1 MRDGKIL
8 FMARDELTA
17 QKSETNCKRLYDVC
31 DIRVQRMDR
40 MNESQG
46 TIFSRSMLVEKEKD
60 ILEALKAYRCT
71 KIEKM
76 ESFKDGKRTPNGI
89 LLLTFATRE
98 IPENVLYGYERY
110 GVKRY
115 YPNPLKCGIC
125 CEFGHMKNW
134 CTKKETPICRECAE
148 PTQWTEKVR

>member
-8 FMARDELTA
+8 VMRDKLIA
-17 QKSETNCKRLYDVC
+17 QKSETNYKRLC

-89 LLLTFATRE
+89 LLLTFATRK

-125 CEFGHMKNW
+125 CEFGH
-134 CTKKETPICRECAE
+134 RECAE
-148 PTQWTEKVR
+148 PTQWTVHRTEKVR

>member
-1 MRDGKIL
+1 
-8 FMARDELTA
+8 
-17 QKSETNCKRLYDVC
+17 
-31 DIRVQRMDR
+31 MDR

-46 TIFSRSMLVEKEKD
+46 TIFSRSMLVEKEED

-89 LLLTFATRE
+89 LILTFATRE
-98 IPENVLYGYERY
+98 IPENVLCGYERY

-115 YPNPLKCGIC
+115 YPNSLG
-125 CEFGHMKNW
+125 
-134 CTKKETPICRECAE
+134 
-148 PTQWTEKVR
+148 WTM